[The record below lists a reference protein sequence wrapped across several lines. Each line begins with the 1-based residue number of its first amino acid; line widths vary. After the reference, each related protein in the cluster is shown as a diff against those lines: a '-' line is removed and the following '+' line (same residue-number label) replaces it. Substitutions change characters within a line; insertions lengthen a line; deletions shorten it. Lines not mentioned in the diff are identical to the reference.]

1 MTHRELRQQLN
12 NDNVQARK
20 KSLIRNNGTIS
31 AGKWK
36 NYKGENEENIIK
48 EVK

>member
-1 MTHRELRQQLN
+1 MYRLG
-12 NDNVQARK
+12 K
-20 KSLIRNNGTIS
+20 RNNGTIS

-36 NYKGENEENIIK
+36 NYKGENEENINK